1 MTGQYRK
8 LQKIKHAKYTTHT
21 PLSGGSNGLLDLK
34 LMPDLYR
41 NKISSILPELRP
53 KEENENEANP
63 VGEAIP

>member
-1 MTGQYRK
+1 
-8 LQKIKHAKYTTHT
+8 
-21 PLSGGSNGLLDLK
+21 
-34 LMPDLYR
+34 MPDLYR